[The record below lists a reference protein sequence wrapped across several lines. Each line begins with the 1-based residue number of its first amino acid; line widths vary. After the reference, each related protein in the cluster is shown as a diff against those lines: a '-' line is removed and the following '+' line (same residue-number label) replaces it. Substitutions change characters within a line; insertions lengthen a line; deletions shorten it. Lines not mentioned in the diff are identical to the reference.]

1 MKKDMTFES
10 ALAELEDM
18 VRKLEGGDMTL
29 DEQIKAFSRS
39 VELVKFCNSALDN
52 AEQKVRLL
60 TEGADG
66 TVTDTA
72 FTVASDEA

>member
-10 ALAELEDM
+10 ALAELEDT

-66 TVTDTA
+66 AVTDTA

>member
-10 ALAELEDM
+10 ALAELEDT

-60 TEGADG
+60 TESADG